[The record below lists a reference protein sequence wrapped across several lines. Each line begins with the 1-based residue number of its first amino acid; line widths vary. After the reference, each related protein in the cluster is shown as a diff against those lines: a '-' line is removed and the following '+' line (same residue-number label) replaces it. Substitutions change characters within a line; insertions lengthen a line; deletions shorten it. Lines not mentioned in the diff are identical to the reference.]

1 MSDVSNS
8 FSAWDTLPE
17 DEPPLCIAVR
27 RPVSPP
33 RHYEAVNHFQC
44 WNFKSTNELR
54 EKYLDPIN
62 NLRRQILEG
71 TAPNLPQDP
80 NVQNL
85 NWDCVLELEAE
96 KTVETCDENTPGPS
110 GLSQFVTRAL
120 ALNTS
125 EVHELP
131 ADLSGKIKT
140 LA

>member
-1 MSDVSNS
+1 MQSLIMILS
-8 FSAWDTLPE
+8 FVVFATLLTGFTGATR
-17 DEPPLCIAVR
+17 D
-27 RPVSPP
+27 
-33 RHYEAVNHFQC
+33 FQC

-110 GLSQFVTRAL
+110 GLSQFVTR
-120 ALNTS
+120 
-125 EVHELP
+125 
-131 ADLSGKIKT
+131 
-140 LA
+140 